1 MDDTPSLLQRARS
14 TLAYMGVCLLLIESS
29 RALLSWFRSHRW
41 SQKRGEMSKPEQTAN
56 STSVAILVDAEN
68 ISSPQIERIIEHA
81 LDEAKKLGEVTIKRV
96 YGNCNLFNNNNNKW
110 NDTCL
115 RLELEQI
122 HLTKPTPTKNTADIA
137 LAVDAIE
144 LAVEGVCNR
153 FCIVTSDSDFTP
165 LARRLRELKCQVL
178 GVGEKKT
185 PKTLTTAC
193 NRFVYTDSLVDTISP
208 SLPSQNAPLLQK
220 PAFQP
225 APRSLTPIHPLNEP
239 SNGNQSSPSSSAK
252 QPVATASIARP
263 VEKSSQTVIT
273 ILTKAYID
281 AVHEKVGEWVLLS
294 RLGLSLRQLYPEF
307 KAADYAEDLSD
318 LIRQYHT
325 VFDFR
330 KRLNGHPEMRLKA

>member
-1 MDDTPSLLQRARS
+1 MDDKPSLLQRARS
-14 TLAYMGVCLLLIESS
+14 TLAYLGACLLLIESS
-29 RALLSWFRSHRW
+29 RALLSWLRSHRW
-41 SQKRGEMSKPEQTAN
+41 SQKRGEMLVQSAN
-56 STSVAILVDAEN
+56 PTSVAFLVDAEN
-68 ISSPQIERIIEHA
+68 ISSSQMEHIVEHA
-81 LDEAKKLGEVTIKRV
+81 LDEAKKLGEVNIKRV

-144 LAVEGVCNR
+144 LAVEGKCNR

-185 PKTLTTAC
+185 PKTLTAAC
-193 NRFVYTDSLVDTISP
+193 NRFVFTDQLVDAVSP
-208 SLPSQNAPLLQK
+208 SLPSPNALLPRK
-220 PAFQP
+220 PASQP
-225 APRSLTPIHPLNEP
+225 TPRTLTPTHSSNEP
-239 SNGNQSSPSSSAK
+239 LDGNQSPASSPAPDAALAA
-252 QPVATASIARP
+252 QP
-263 VEKSSQTVIT
+263 VEKLSHTVIT
-273 ILTKAYID
+273 ILTRAYND
-281 AVHEKVGEWVLLS
+281 AVHGKVGEWVLLS
-294 RLGLSLRQLYPEF
+294 RLGLSLRQLYPDF

-325 VFDFR
+325 VFDFG
-330 KRLNGHPEMRLKA
+330 KRANGHPEMRLKQ

>member
-14 TLAYMGVCLLLIESS
+14 TLAYVGVCLLLIESS
-29 RALLSWFRSHRW
+29 RTLLSWVRSHRW
-41 SQKRGEMSKPEQTAN
+41 TQKRSEIPEQAAN
-56 STSVAILVDAEN
+56 STSVAFLVDAEN
-68 ISSPQIERIIEHA
+68 ISSPQIEHIIERA
-81 LDEAKKLGEVTIKRV
+81 LDEAKKLGEVNIKRV
-96 YGNCNLFNNNNNKW
+96 YGNCNLFNNTNNKW

-144 LAVEGVCNR
+144 LAVEGTCNR

-178 GVGEKKT
+178 GIGEKKT

-193 NRFVYTDSLVDTISP
+193 NRFVYTDEWVDAVSQ
-208 SLPSQNAPLLQK
+208 SLPAQNAPLPRK

-225 APRSLTPIHPLNEP
+225 APRPQTPIHPSNES
-239 SNGNQSSPSSSAK
+239 SNGNQSPPSSPA
-252 QPVATASIARP
+252 PVAAPTAQR

-273 ILTKAYID
+273 ILTKSYSD
-281 AVHEKVGEWVLLS
+281 AVHGRVGEWVLLS
-294 RLGLSLRQLYPEF
+294 RLGLSLRQLYPDF

-325 VFDFR
+325 VFDFG
-330 KRLNGHPEMRLKA
+330 KRLNGHPEMRLKQ

>member
-14 TLAYMGVCLLLIESS
+14 TLAYVGVCLLLIESS
-29 RALLSWFRSHRW
+29 RSLLSWFRSHRW
-41 SQKRGEMSKPEQTAN
+41 SQKRGEMPLQTAN
-56 STSVAILVDAEN
+56 STSVAFLVDAEN
-68 ISSPQIERIIEHA
+68 ISSPKIEHIIEYA
-81 LDEAKKLGEVTIKRV
+81 LNEAKKLGEVTIKRV

-122 HLTKPTPTKNTADIA
+122 HVTKPTPTKNTADIA

-144 LAVEGVCNR
+144 LAVEGTCNR

-185 PKTLTTAC
+185 PKTLTAAC
-193 NRFVYTDSLVDTISP
+193 NRFVYTDQLADVVSP
-208 SLPSQNAPLLQK
+208 SLPSQNAPLLHK
-220 PAFQP
+220 PAFQATP
-225 APRSLTPIHPLNEP
+225 HSLTPIHSNEP
-239 SNGNQSSPSSSAK
+239 SNGNQPPPSSPAQ
-252 QPVATASIARP
+252 QPVAALTAHP
-263 VEKSSQTVIT
+263 VKKSSQTVIT

-294 RLGLSLRQLYPEF
+294 RLGLSLRQLYPDF

-325 VFDFR
+325 VFDFG
-330 KRLNGHPEMRLKA
+330 KRANGHPEMRLKQ

>member
-14 TLAYMGVCLLLIESS
+14 TLAYVGVCLLLIESS
-29 RALLSWFRSHRW
+29 RSLLSWFRSHRW
-41 SQKRGEMSKPEQTAN
+41 SQKRGEMPLQTAN
-56 STSVAILVDAEN
+56 STSVAFLVDAEN
-68 ISSPQIERIIEHA
+68 ISSPRIEHIIEYA
-81 LDEAKKLGEVTIKRV
+81 LNEAKKLGEVTIKRV

-144 LAVEGVCNR
+144 LAVEGTCNR

-185 PKTLTTAC
+185 PKTLTAAC
-193 NRFVYTDSLVDTISP
+193 NRFVYTDQLADVVSP
-208 SLPSQNAPLLQK
+208 SLPSQNAPLLHK

-225 APRSLTPIHPLNEP
+225 TPHSLTPIHSNDEP
-239 SNGNQSSPSSSAK
+239 SNGNQPPPSSPAQ
-252 QPVATASIARP
+252 QPVAALTAHP
-263 VEKSSQTVIT
+263 VKKSSQTVIT

-294 RLGLSLRQLYPEF
+294 RLGLSLRQLYPDF

-325 VFDFR
+325 VFDFG
-330 KRLNGHPEMRLKA
+330 KRANGHPEMRLKS